1 MLTWPKCLIQSL
13 CSTFHHLPGH
23 IRTALILLFR
33 CIKSPVLRYL
43 YVYKWRRHSNSAKQK
58 LVLGPASRVI
68 PHRHTDF
75 PPPSPTLSPSVPTS
89 VLQRKHP
96 LVLLHAPLVSLL
108 LSSLSL
114 VPFTLCLCVR
124 YNHKHAYTHIY
135 QFPWHFSAVV
145 QISLSLHPYSP
156 LMISKKRPKEKKK
169 IFR

>member
-1 MLTWPKCLIQSL
+1 MRRLWLQVSFPTLGQFNSKGKKANKKSVMLTRPKCLIQSL
-13 CSTFHHLPGH
+13 CSTFHHLPRH

-33 CIKSPVLRYL
+33 CITSPVLRYL
-43 YVYKWRRHSNSAKQK
+43 YVYTWRRHSNSAKQK
-58 LVLGPASRVI
+58 PVLGPASRLI
-68 PHRHTDF
+68 PHRHTDLHLYVKI

-96 LVLLHAPLVSLL
+96 LVLLPAPLVSLL

-135 QFPWHFSAVV
+135 QFP
-145 QISLSLHPYSP
+145 
-156 LMISKKRPKEKKK
+156 
-169 IFR
+169 